1 MPHTTIKGQVLVD
14 FMAEFI
20 EHPRAGVTG
29 GGRGINKSVGCEGC
43 GQGMFNIEVLC

>member
-29 GGRGINKSVGCEGC
+29 GRGINKSVGCEGC